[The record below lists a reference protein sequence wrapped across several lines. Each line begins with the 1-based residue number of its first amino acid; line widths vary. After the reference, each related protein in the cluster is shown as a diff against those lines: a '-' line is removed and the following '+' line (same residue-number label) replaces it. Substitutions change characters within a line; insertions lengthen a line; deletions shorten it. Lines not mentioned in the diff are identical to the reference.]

1 MAVFIIF
8 IANSPKSPSAYPRM
22 SYKHSHEK
30 VRKHCSRRCLEMKAQ
45 QDQAH
50 NNPKQS
56 HPRKKRALKFP

>member
-1 MAVFIIF
+1 MAVFFIF

-30 VRKHCSRRCLEMKAQ
+30 VRKHCSRRCLEVKAQ

-56 HPRKKRALKFP
+56 HPGKKRALKFP